1 MPALLKG
8 LIDRV
13 FLPGVAFKHHQGS
26 SRWDRLLAG
35 RSAEPLVTMDTPP
48 WYCRWVQRGPG
59 HLQMQ
64 KTILGFS
71 GIRPCACTNARLRQ
85 LDAAACRCAGGAPTG
100 ESSSRRHEIKKQLK
114 GPDWRH
120 VSEMDISF

>member
-71 GIRPCACTNARLRQ
+71 GIRPCA
-85 LDAAACRCAGGAPTG
+85 GGAPTG
-100 ESSSRRHEIKKQLK
+100 ESSPRRHESKKQSK
-114 GPDWRH
+114 GPDW
-120 VSEMDISF
+120 